1 MHVPRLYKQPKWQ
14 RFIAGFFFGAVISYG
29 IFAYMQG
36 VMYERLL
43 TENQELESTI
53 TDLKQENDI
62 LSDDK
67 DELDERFKEKVAI
80 TSIEIQ
86 ISNTKQLQIDR
97 LLMHQLEEAIKDEIK
112 DTIGKP
118 LSSVSDNDQLL
129 IKSIENKTFKVDDF
143 AYHMEVQKIAI
154 AKTIRISLKARLA

>member
-1 MHVPRLYKQPKWQ
+1 MHVPRLYKKAKWQ

-29 IFAYMQG
+29 VFTYMQG

-43 TENQELESTI
+43 TENQQLESI
-53 TDLKQENDI
+53 VTDLKQENEI

-67 DELDERFKEKVAI
+67 DALDERFKEKVAI
-80 TSIEIQ
+80 TTIEIQ

-112 DTIGKP
+112 HTIGKP
-118 LSSVSDNDQLL
+118 LSSIADNDQLL
-129 IKSIENKTFKVDDF
+129 INAIENKTFKVDDF
-143 AYHMEVQKIAI
+143 SYHMEVQKIAI
-154 AKTIRISLKARLA
+154 AKTIRISLKASLA